1 MLQNRK
7 QTHIFIFQDLKDIDF
22 IGVAIDPPLKNG

>member
-7 QTHIFIFQDLKDIDF
+7 QLHIFIFQDRKDTDF
-22 IGVAIDPPLKNG
+22 ISVAIDPPLKNG